1 MVGPA
6 LLPARTALNAVS
18 MPAVPI
24 STSAPAVAEDVGQ
37 PLRRLVLL
45 VAKLGVGVNPV
56 GRLDQLAGPPI
67 DGLAHAL
74 LQCIKVWHRPALVGR
89 PACA

>member
-1 MVGPA
+1 M
-6 LLPARTALNAVS
+6 NAVS

-24 STSAPAVAEDVGQ
+24 STCGAGGAQDVGQ
-37 PLRRLVLL
+37 PPRRLALL
-45 VAKLGVGVNPV
+45 VAELGVGVNPV
-56 GRLDQLAGPPI
+56 GGLDQLGSPPI